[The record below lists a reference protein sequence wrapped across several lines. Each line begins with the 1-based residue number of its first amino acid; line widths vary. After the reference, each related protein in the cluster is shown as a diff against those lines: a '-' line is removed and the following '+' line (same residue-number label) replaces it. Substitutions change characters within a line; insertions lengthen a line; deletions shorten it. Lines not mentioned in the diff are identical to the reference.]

1 MLSIAAVEG
10 DPDILLLSYLGDIL
24 GLTGTKFVCG
34 MALCDRHLL
43 PLFAMLF
50 SQPLAR
56 GFAIC
61 RSPLAAIS
69 DSVSAH
75 NGGVFP
81 MTLNNGDSNQSCSD
95 HSDRSSLQDSMI
107 AEHHSSVS
115 RREFLGM
122 TAAASL
128 VLAGR
133 LNGAAEKDSKNG
145 IPYRA
150 LGRTGERVSL
160 IGLGGYHLGKQS
172 DPEESIRIIRTGLD
186 EGINFL
192 DNCWDYNGGES
203 EIRMGKALRDGYRQK
218 AFLMTKID
226 GRTKTAATAQ
236 LNESLRRLQT
246 DRIDLLQFHE
256 VIRDSDP
263 DRVFAQGGGMEAV
276 LEAKKA
282 GKVRFIGFTGHK
294 SPDIH
299 LKMLATASKHGF
311 KFDAVQMPLNV
322 MDAHF
327 DSFEKRVLPVLT
339 ENGVGVLGMKP
350 MGDHFILDSKT
361 VTPIECLHYPM
372 NLPTSVVI
380 TGCDSMSILQQALQ
394 AARSFQP
401 MDSSQVSALLAK
413 TLKAA
418 EAGQFELYKTSHQ
431 FDGTYANPQWLG

>member
-1 MLSIAAVEG
+1 
-10 DPDILLLSYLGDIL
+10 
-24 GLTGTKFVCG
+24 
-34 MALCDRHLL
+34 
-43 PLFAMLF
+43 
-50 SQPLAR
+50 
-56 GFAIC
+56 
-61 RSPLAAIS
+61 
-69 DSVSAH
+69 
-75 NGGVFP
+75 
-81 MTLNNGDSNQSCSD
+81 MTVNNGDSNQSCSD
-95 HSDRSSLQDSMI
+95 HSDRSSWQDIII
-107 AEHHSSVS
+107 AKHHPTVS

-150 LGRTGERVSL
+150 LGRTGEKVSL

-172 DPEESIRIIRTGLD
+172 DPEESIRIIRAGID

-203 EIRMGKALRDGYRQK
+203 EIRMGRALRDGYRQK

-226 GRTKTAATAQ
+226 GRNKTTAATQ
-236 LNESLRRLQT
+236 INESLRRLQT

-263 DRVFAQGGGMEAV
+263 DRIFAEGGAMETV
-276 LEAKKA
+276 LEARKS
-282 GKVRFIGFTGHK
+282 GKIRFIGFTGHK

-311 KFDAVQMPLNV
+311 TFDAVQMPLNV

-327 DSFEKRVLPVLT
+327 DSFEKKVLPVLT
-339 ENGVGVLGMKP
+339 KDGVGVLGMKP
-350 MGDHFILDSKT
+350 MGDHFILGSKT
-361 VTPIECLHYPM
+361 VTPVECLYYPM

-380 TGCDSMSILQQALQ
+380 TGCDSLPILQQALH

-401 MDSSQVSALLAK
+401 MDSSQVAALLAK
-413 TLKAA
+413 TAKAA
-418 EAGQFELYKTSHQ
+418 EGGQFELYKTSHH
-431 FDGTYANPQWLG
+431 FDGTVASPQWLG